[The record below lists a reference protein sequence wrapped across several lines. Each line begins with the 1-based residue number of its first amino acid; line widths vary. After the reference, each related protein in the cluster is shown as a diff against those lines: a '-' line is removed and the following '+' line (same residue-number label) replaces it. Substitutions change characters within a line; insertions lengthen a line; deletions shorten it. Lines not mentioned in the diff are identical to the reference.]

1 MRSSLLFCPEWRSHS
16 RFPRRA
22 AQLLLRA
29 GSVTALALA
38 LTGCGVGSWF
48 DSEPP
53 TPEETITIT
62 PADRAKD
69 VGAATR
75 LEVSAPDARLERVKV
90 LRVEDAEQ
98 QEVRGRISADG
109 TSWQPD
115 ASRPDGKLV
124 LAAKYRVQAV
134 AVDEDGRRYARTT
147 TFTTHVPDERFIGYF
162 KPENR
167 STVGTGMIV
176 SFSFNRPIEN
186 RAAVERAIR
195 ITSQPAVPVVGHWFG
210 KERLDFRPRTYWQ
223 PGTRVSTD
231 IRLRDVQGAPGAYGI
246 QNKTVTFTVGRHQ
259 TSVVDAESHTMTVT
273 RDGEVLSE
281 VPISAGSPKNPT
293 YNGKMVVSEMHDVT
307 RMNGRTVGFGGEYDI
322 SDVPHA
328 VRLTASGTFL
338 HGNYWSS
345 GVFGSTNASHGCI
358 GLRDVKGGS
367 GDTPAGWFFDR
378 TLVGDVVEVVNS
390 TDRKVA
396 PDNGLGGWN
405 MGWEQWTA
413 GSALR

>member
-1 MRSSLLFCPEWRSHS
+1 MV
-16 RFPRRA
+16 A
-22 AQLLLRA
+22 
-29 GSVTALALA
+29 A
-38 LTGCGVGSWF
+38 LTGCGAGSWF

-53 TPEETITIT
+53 TPEEVIRIT
-62 PADRAKD
+62 PDDRTKE
-69 VGAATR
+69 VGAGTR
-75 LEVSAPDARLERVKV
+75 IEVSAPDATLERVKV

-109 TSWQPD
+109 TSWEPD
-115 ASRPDGKLV
+115 TTRPEGTLV
-124 LAAKYRVQAV
+124 LAAKYSVHAV
-134 AVDEDGRRYARTT
+134 AVDEDGKRYARTT
-147 TFTTHVPDERFIGYF
+147 SFTTHVPEERFIGYF

-176 SFSFNRPIEN
+176 SFSFNRAIEN

-195 ITSQPAVPVVGHWFG
+195 VSSRPAVPVVGHWFG
-210 KERLDFRPRTYWQ
+210 KERLDFRPRTYWK
-223 PGTRVSTD
+223 PGTRVTTD
-231 IRLRDVQGAPGAYGI
+231 IRLRDVQAAPDVYGI
-246 QNKTVTFTVGRHQ
+246 QNKSVSFTVGRHQ
-259 TSVVDAESHTMTVT
+259 TSLVDAEDHTMTVT
-273 RDGEVLSE
+273 RDGEVLSS
-281 VPISAGSPKNPT
+281 VPISAGDAKNPT
-293 YNGKMVVSEMHDVT
+293 YNGKMVVTEMHDVT

-322 SDVPHA
+322 ADVPHA
-328 VRLTASGTFL
+328 VRLTSSGTFL
-338 HGNYWSS
+338 HGNYWSG

-390 TDRKVA
+390 TDRNVA
-396 PDNGLGGWN
+396 ADNGLGGWN